1 MGVRRDASR
10 DEFSGRFAQ
19 LTYRDLFP
27 SSDVTLCDTTLEVV
41 MRDPNLP
48 PQPIAQSPEPR
59 SPLPWE
65 DPSVGRLTALYE
77 TVRLF
82 VSQPRDGFSRMSAV
96 GIGRPF
102 GYAVIMAWIEAA
114 VGFAYL
120 SLFQTPFFLAG
131 FPELRREFAGAAIG
145 SGMMVLIAVAVFIM
159 LPVLV
164 AIGLFIHTCIL
175 HLMLLILGEG
185 RGGFETTFRV
195 LCYSHT
201 ADVANVI
208 PLCGGLIS
216 LIWFVILQTLGVAEG
231 HRCSQ
236 GKAAL
241 AVLLP
246 LLLCCACVAVL
257 LSAGIGTAILS
268 GLSDW

>member
-1 MGVRRDASR
+1 M
-10 DEFSGRFAQ
+10 Q
-19 LTYRDLFP
+19 
-27 SSDVTLCDTTLEVV
+27 
-41 MRDPNLP
+41 DPNLP
-48 PQPIAQSPEPR
+48 PQPIPPSEEPR

-65 DPSVGRLTALYE
+65 DPSIGRLTALYE

-82 VSQPRDGFSRMSAV
+82 VGQPQDGFSRMSVA

-102 GYAVIMAWIEAA
+102 CYAVIMAWLEAA
-114 VGFAYL
+114 VGFAYVFWL
-120 SLFQTPFFLAG
+120 QTPFFLAG

-145 SGMMVLIAVAVFIM
+145 AGMTVLIAVAVFIM
-159 LPVLV
+159 LPVIV

-185 RGGFETTFRV
+185 RSGFETTFRV

-201 ADVANVI
+201 SDVANVI
-208 PLCGGLIS
+208 PLCGGLIA
-216 LIWFVILQTLGVAEG
+216 LVWFVVLQILGIAEA

-257 LSAGIGTAILS
+257 VSAGVGAAILS
-268 GLSDW
+268 SLSEW

>member
-1 MGVRRDASR
+1 MQ
-10 DEFSGRFAQ
+10 E
-19 LTYRDLFP
+19 
-27 SSDVTLCDTTLEVV
+27 
-41 MRDPNLP
+41 PNLP
-48 PQPIAQSPEPR
+48 PPPIPPSAGPR

-65 DPSVGRLTALYE
+65 DPSIGRLTALYE

-82 VSQPRDGFSRMSAV
+82 VGQPQDGFARVSPV

-102 GYAVIMAWIEAA
+102 SYAVIMAWLEAA

-120 SLFQTPFFLAG
+120 FLFQTPFFLAG

-145 SGMMVLIAVAVFIM
+145 SVMTALIAVAVFIM

-164 AIGLFIHTCIL
+164 AIALFIHTCIL

-201 ADVANVI
+201 ADVANAI

-216 LIWFVILQTLGVAEG
+216 LIWFAVLQVLGVAEA

-246 LLLCCACVAVL
+246 LLLCCACAAVL
-257 LSAGIGTAILS
+257 VSAGVGTAILS
-268 GLSDW
+268 GLSEW

>member
-1 MGVRRDASR
+1 MQ
-10 DEFSGRFAQ
+10 E
-19 LTYRDLFP
+19 
-27 SSDVTLCDTTLEVV
+27 
-41 MRDPNLP
+41 PNLP
-48 PQPIAQSPEPR
+48 PPPIPPVEDERP
-59 SPLPWE
+59 PLPWE

-77 TVRLF
+77 TVLLF
-82 VSQPRDGFSRMSAV
+82 VGQPRNGFARVSTV

-120 SLFQTPFFLAG
+120 FAFESSSFLAG
-131 FPELRREFAGAAIG
+131 LPELRREFAGAAVG
-145 SGMMVLIAVAVFIM
+145 SGMMLLIAIAVFIM

-164 AIGLFIHTCIL
+164 AICLFIHTCIL

-201 ADVANVI
+201 ADIANVV

-216 LIWFVILQTLGVAEG
+216 LGWFIVLQVLGVAEA

-257 LSAGIGTAILS
+257 VSAGVGTAIMS
-268 GLSDW
+268 SISDW